1 MEVSAVIIN
10 QTKKKNGEHDS
21 PQEET
26 KLITL
31 STVEPQQR
39 T

>member
-10 QTKKKNGEHDS
+10 QTKKKNGEHNS

-26 KLITL
+26 KSITL
-31 STVEPQQR
+31 STAKPQQQ